1 MALRLSLGS
10 GLIGLSCLLAS
21 TGLEA
26 NELES
31 NSRLSPPREVSGI
44 VTAQMVT
51 VLGKA
56 FYDSFAAA
64 WAEKD
69 ANGRF
74 MLFVSERPSAR
85 WGGQVFIH
93 YGSKLVFQAFL
104 PPNRPQA
111 AVLAQQ
117 AAEQAF
123 AAVIQ
128 AQVDQVFGDAD
139 LARDEF

>member
-1 MALRLSLGS
+1 MTLRLFLGL
-10 GLIGLSCLLAS
+10 GLIGLSSLLTS

-26 NELES
+26 SELES
-31 NSRLSPPREVSGI
+31 NSRLSPPREVNGI

-74 MLFVSERPSAR
+74 MLFMSERPSAR

-93 YGSKLVFQAFL
+93 YGSKLVFRAFL
-104 PPNRPQA
+104 PPNRTQA
-111 AVLAQQ
+111 ATLALQ
-117 AAEQAF
+117 AAEEAF

>member
-1 MALRLSLGS
+1 MSLRLFLGL
-10 GLIGLSCLLAS
+10 GLIGSASLLGSTAVKAS
-21 TGLEA
+21 
-26 NELES
+26 ELES
-31 NSRLSPPREVSGI
+31 DRRLSPPREVTGI

-56 FYDSFAAA
+56 FYDSFAGV

-69 ANGRF
+69 ENGRF

-85 WGGQVFIH
+85 WGGQVSIH

-104 PPNRPQA
+104 PPNRSQT

-117 AAEQAF
+117 AAEEAF
-123 AAVIQ
+123 SAVIQ
-128 AQVDQVFGDAD
+128 TQVDQVFGDAD